1 MEAFWIPVLNYP
13 SGSNG
18 QWARRAAAERAGGLS
33 MQSAA
38 RKIREGGNQQRGNV
52 WQLVELVQNEIV
64 SKNHEIG
71 GR

>member
-1 MEAFWIPVLNYP
+1 M
-13 SGSNG
+13 
-18 QWARRAAAERAGGLS
+18 GLS

-38 RKIREGGNQQRGNV
+38 WKRGIREGGNQQRGNV
-52 WQLVELVQNEIV
+52 WQLVELVQNEVV